1 MSFKMRAERT
11 SCARHITLDWIGKYC
26 INNSLSKLKAYK
38 VSDEV
43 INWITE
49 FLKSK
54 FRAAINGNF
63 SRWFEVLSGI
73 PQGSLLGP
81 LLFIIYTV
89 MTYWQKYIFMQM
101 MPNYIT
107 MFGTVEML
115 VFYREK
121 LKILRVGPTSD
132 F

>member
-1 MSFKMRAERT
+1 LT
-11 SCARHITLDWIGKYC
+11 KYC

-73 PQGSLLGP
+73 PQGSVLGP
-81 LLFIIYTV
+81 LLFIIYINDLPEV
-89 MTYWQKYIFMQM
+89 C
-101 MPNYIT
+101 N
-107 MFGTVEML
+107 E
-115 VFYREK
+115 
-121 LKILRVGPTSD
+121 ILAEICR
-132 F
+132 